1 MTNDQPVEN
10 DAWDEEFERW
20 FLLRGG
26 GESESEYFISVKDML
41 LKSTDELPD
50 LPKQS
55 QPIKLQWDIETRDD
69 KSTWN
74 VIRADSVIL
83 WQQPAFYEGF
93 KEFARVAELLLLKY
107 GSAICDLKPTTAAD
121 SYLLGDSWSAES
133 AIEKARR
140 RVGFKRFPWFM
151 SGRIQ
156 D

>member
-1 MTNDQPVEN
+1 MTNNTNEEPVEK
-10 DAWDEEFERW
+10 DAWDDEFERW
-20 FLLRGG
+20 LLFGG
-26 GESESEYFISVKDML
+26 GCDTESEYFIAVKDKL

-69 KSTWN
+69 KSRWN

-93 KEFARVAELLLLKY
+93 EEFARVAELLHLKY

-121 SYLLGDSWSAES
+121 SHLVGDSWSATA

-140 RVGFKRFPWFM
+140 RVGYKRFPW
-151 SGRIQ
+151 
-156 D
+156 